1 MRVLNQ
7 ILGTA
12 LATILIYS
20 LFVLIAVAQT
30 APPTYSPSVPT
41 PGVEGLQQ
49 RVTTLES
56 QVATQSEAIQYLITN
71 LQDVAN
77 EDITYNN
84 LTGHVYE
91 WTKAGFITSDPA
103 ASNRGFVEVAVLI
116 AAAQTFIDWWEAIK
130 AGLVIE

>member
-20 LFVLIAVAQT
+20 LFVLIAVAQFE
-30 APPTYSPSVPT
+30 PPTYSPSVPT